1 MGRRVSCLEEI
12 VRNKPNFPKRDTKA
26 VPTKVAFGKPH
37 HSSVPPFQHSNPV
50 RGRVGWGYSTANSF
64 LRVFIWALRRATME
78 ECIWETRDSDRSSV
92 APISF
97 IVISS

>member
-1 MGRRVSCLEEI
+1 MQRKWLCKMPEGGRR
-12 VRNKPNFPKRDTKA
+12 A
-26 VPTKVAFGKPH
+26 VWLRWPEGPRLPTVAGL
-37 HSSVPPFQHSNPV
+37 VAGGTA
-50 RGRVGWGYSTANSF
+50 RRAGRGYSMANSF